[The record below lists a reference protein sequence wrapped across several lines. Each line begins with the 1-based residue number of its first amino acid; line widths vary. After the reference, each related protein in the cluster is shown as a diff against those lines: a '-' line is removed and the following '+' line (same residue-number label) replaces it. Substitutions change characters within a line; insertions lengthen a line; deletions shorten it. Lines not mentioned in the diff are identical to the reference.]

1 MINRYQ
7 IVIGNSIIWAAVIFA
22 TALVLQGTGH
32 FGELIPI
39 LMGGAGGSLV
49 ILSRAMRPA
58 KNC

>member
-1 MINRYQ
+1 MTKRDQ
-7 IVIGNSIIWAAVIFA
+7 IVIGNSIIWAAVIFG

-39 LMGGAGGSLV
+39 LAGGAGGSLV
-49 ILSRAMRPA
+49 VLSSAMRPA

>member
-1 MINRYQ
+1 MVKRNQ
-7 IVIGNSIIWAAVIFA
+7 IVIGNSIIWAAVICA

-49 ILSRAMRPA
+49 VLSRATRPA